1 MIDDTVEVFP
11 SLIFWRTSCLQ
22 KRSHILENW
31 VVTTGTSKKNR
42 KKKNVA
48 VEYKCLINLL
58 PRDIW
63 VSIATKVA
71 SNSIQHLFNMQV
83 TCKVFLDVATSN
95 AVYKHASILKI
106 SLVSF
111 LFYFDQ
117 PERRFVDYC
126 VEARNLDAILRHR
139 MTEYFWIVHR
149 DLGMDLLTRATTEGS
164 IEAGYLCAMLLLC
177 NHEDEVYKRR
187 NVKLFE
193 VIRTSGEVKRCRE
206 VFTKIFEEWSVDEGP
221 SDPEHP
227 MACWS
232 TSCPTRGTIG
242 DVQDA
247 SSISY
252 VNCFDDYEARVFL
265 EMFTF

>member
-95 AVYKHASILKI
+95 AVYKHASILKLSI
-106 SLVSF
+106 LSF
-111 LFYFDQ
+111 LYYFDQ
-117 PERRFVDYC
+117 PAKRFLYC
-126 VEARNLDAILRHR
+126 CTKAGNPTALLQVGMINF
-139 MTEYFWIVHR
+139 FWIGH
-149 DLGMDLLTRATTEGS
+149 
-164 IEAGYLCAMLLLC
+164 
-177 NHEDEVYKRR
+177 
-187 NVKLFE
+187 
-193 VIRTSGEVKRCRE
+193 
-206 VFTKIFEEWSVDEGP
+206 
-221 SDPEHP
+221 
-227 MACWS
+227 
-232 TSCPTRGTIG
+232 
-242 DVQDA
+242 
-247 SSISY
+247 
-252 VNCFDDYEARVFL
+252 
-265 EMFTF
+265 